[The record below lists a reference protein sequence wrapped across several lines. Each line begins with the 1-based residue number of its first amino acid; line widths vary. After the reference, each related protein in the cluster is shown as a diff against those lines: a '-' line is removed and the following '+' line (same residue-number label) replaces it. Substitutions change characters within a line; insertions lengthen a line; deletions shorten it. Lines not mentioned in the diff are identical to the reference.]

1 MNICKFCQISE
12 ANKKNTHYLTDAIIR
27 SCLNIEGSNNRE
39 KGLYFAINS
48 KNPFIELNFQ
58 RLDEQT
64 IEKAIGRKPT
74 DEEIENA
81 KQIPFS
87 VDYIFCNNCENKFT
101 DIETEFIEKILP
113 KFRKND
119 LTGLNS
125 LSIQENLIC
134 RNFFYLQ
141 IFRSAVCE
149 KVFNLPIEFV
159 NKIRKILFE
168 NIEDNSIPLSVTYLQ
183 TTGGKENY
191 TENYVGY
198 TSDKNPFI
206 IFMNDFIIQCYEN
219 KENIKYLELYGLN
232 DDAYNNFININEEE
246 FIFNIFQNNQRKE
259 FLNDLITNEK
269 VKQTIINLEN
279 YFDEIWIRLF
289 GTTAPSYQ
297 KEKYIQ
303 SVANQSKEKLN
314 SLSQE
319 EMYKFTFSYLI
330 KLLDIKE

>member
-1 MNICKFCQISE
+1 MKR
-12 ANKKNTHYLTDAIIR
+12 KKNTHYLTDAIIR

-48 KNPFIELNFQ
+48 KNPFIEFNFQ

-87 VDYIFCNNCENKFT
+87 VDYIFCNDCENKFT

-119 LTGLNS
+119 LTGLDS

-149 KVFNLPIEFV
+149 KVFNLPILENLYTGSSSDSNNLHERIYHLVPYAPEIQKYFV
-159 NKIRKILFE
+159 KQN
-168 NIEDNSIPLSVTYLQ
+168 
-183 TTGGKENY
+183 GKEY
-191 TENYVGY
+191 HLI
-198 TSDKNPFI
+198 SLFDKARRSARE
-206 IFMNDFIIQCYEN
+206 D
-219 KENIKYLELYGLN
+219 ELMY
-232 DDAYNNFININEEE
+232 DNE
-246 FIFNIFQNNQRKE
+246 FF
-259 FLNDLITNEK
+259 
-269 VKQTIINLEN
+269 
-279 YFDEIWIRLF
+279 
-289 GTTAPSYQ
+289 
-297 KEKYIQ
+297 
-303 SVANQSKEKLN
+303 
-314 SLSQE
+314 
-319 EMYKFTFSYLI
+319 
-330 KLLDIKE
+330 

>member
-1 MNICKFCQISE
+1 MSICEFCQTKE

-48 KNPFIELNFQ
+48 KNPFIEFNFQ

-64 IEKAIGRKPT
+64 IENAIGRKPT

-87 VDYIFCNNCENKFT
+87 VDNIFCSDCEKKFT
-101 DIETEFIEKILP
+101 DIETEFIEKVLP
-113 KFRKND
+113 KFRQSD
-119 LTGLNS
+119 LTDLNS
-125 LSIQENLIC
+125 ISIKENLIC

-141 IFRSAVCE
+141 IFRSAICE
-149 KVFNLPIEFV
+149 ETLELPKELV
-159 NKIRKILFE
+159 DKLRKILYE
-168 NIEDNSIPLSVTYLQ
+168 HIEDYSIPISVTYLQ
-183 TTGGKENY
+183 TTGGQKYY

-206 IFMNDFIIQCYEN
+206 LFMNDFIIQCYDSS
-219 KENIKYLELYGLN
+219 ENIRHLELYGLN
-232 DDAYNNFININEEE
+232 EDDFNDFINNNEEE
-246 FIFNIFQNNQRKE
+246 FVFNIFKNDKRKT
-259 FLNDLITNEK
+259 FLSNLITNEK

-279 YFDEIWIRLF
+279 YFDEIWIGLF
-289 GTTAPSYQ
+289 GTKASSYQ
-297 KEKYIQ
+297 KEKYIK
-303 SVANQSKEKLN
+303 SVANQSQEKLN

-319 EMYKFTFSYLI
+319 EMYKFTFSYLVE
-330 KLLDIKE
+330 LLNITE